1 MLTPKVF
8 ALEFFKVGKHRTVGH
23 MVSIDDKIVGR
34 LLHIAILLHIG
45 TAIVGVFLI
54 KAVLQVE
61 VRLIH

>member
-1 MLTPKVF
+1 MANYDDIFNASAQKGT
-8 ALEFFKVGKHRTVGH
+8 ED

-54 KAVLQVE
+54 KAVL
-61 VRLIH
+61 

>member
-1 MLTPKVF
+1 MLAPKVF

-45 TAIVGVFLI
+45 ATIVGVFLI
-54 KAVLQVE
+54 KAVL
-61 VRLIH
+61 